1 MSWEERIKQAA
12 YTSPSGIRFD
22 LLYEDVS
29 RESDKKTTVF
39 TFPDKDGA
47 FIQDLGRGGRR
58 YPLRIF
64 FSGENYD
71 LLANEFFAALEEVG
85 VGVLDHPIY
94 GTINVV
100 PTGTIRQ
107 RDNLK
112 TASNQAVFDIEFWET
127 ITEISFPFAE
137 TEAITVVNESI
148 ENFTVEA
155 SDQFDDELDL
165 ETSSE
170 TIDFKTKFLTA
181 LDFTKSVL
189 DDIAKAQQEIKSQ
202 FDALYNTIQTNI
214 DELIGVPVQLALN
227 TIDFIRLPAR
237 ALTGITAKLDAY
249 GNLINGIIGND
260 FEPSFDNKTKN
271 NFVSSS
277 LFSTSYL
284 IAEVEVTLF
293 TKLVTKPDAIS
304 VADVIVQNF
313 DNIINWS
320 DTNRNTL
327 NIIDTGEAYEQ
338 LQNAVAADT
347 SRLVQISFSLKQER
361 IITLDR
367 NRTIIDLS
375 AELYGTIDSQLD
387 FLISSNNLNGDE
399 IIELPKGKEIKYYI

>member
-1 MSWEERIKQAA
+1 MSWQERIKDAA
-12 YTSPSGIRFD
+12 YTSPSGIRFSFI
-22 LLYEDVS
+22 YEDVS
-29 RESDKKTTVF
+29 KESDKKTTVF

-71 LLANEFFAALEEVG
+71 LVADEFFTALEEVG
-85 VGVLDHPIY
+85 VGILEHPLY

-100 PTGTIRQ
+100 PTGTIRR

-137 TEAITVVNESI
+137 TEAITIVNESI
-148 ENFTVEA
+148 ENFSEDA
-155 SDQFDDELDL
+155 SEQFDDELEL
-165 ETSSE
+165 ETVSE
-170 TIDFKTKFLTA
+170 AIDFKSKFLTA
-181 LDFTKSVL
+181 LDLTKSVL
-189 DDIAKAQQEIKSQ
+189 DDIAKIQQDIKSQ
-202 FDALYNTIQTNI
+202 FDAIYNTIQTNI

-237 ALTGITAKLDAY
+237 ALSGINAKLDAY
-249 GNLINGIIGND
+249 GNLINNIIGND
-260 FEPSFDNKTKN
+260 FEPSYDNKIKN
-271 NFVSSS
+271 NFVSLS
-277 LFSTSYL
+277 LFANTSL
-284 IAEVEVTLF
+284 IAEVEATLF
-293 TKLVTKPDAIS
+293 TELETKPEAIN
-304 VADVIVQNF
+304 VADIIVTNF

-327 NIIDTGEAYEQ
+327 EIIDTGEAYQQ
-338 LQNAVAADT
+338 LQNAVIADT
-347 SRLVQISFSLKQER
+347 TRLVQISFSLKQER
-361 IITLDR
+361 FVVLER
-367 NRTIIDLS
+367 PRTIIDLC
-375 AELYGTIDSQLD
+375 AELYGVVDSQLD
-387 FLISSNNLNGDE
+387 FLISSNSLTGDE